1 MVLSIG
7 GIAAQS
13 RYIRA
18 SMIETL
24 REDYI
29 RTALAKGL
37 AHDSVFYKHALRNS
51 IRPLITGIGGL
62 LPGLIGGSIII
73 ETIFAYPGLGR
84 LGYEAVLERD
94 YPTLVALNFI
104 VAALVLL
111 GNLISDVLYAVV
123 GRASDSSKWS
133 PIRTSRRRIQASR
146 FAGPT
151 RRVWMR
157 FRRNTVGMIA
167 AGSWLYSSWSPFLPG
182 FAHGRACIFPHD
194 PNATNLALKL
204 KPPSLEHWLGT
215 DNLGRDVFSR
225 MLNGSYISLTVGF
238 IAVAVSLLIGV
249 TVGAISGYLGGW
261 VDNVIMRIV
270 DAILCFP
277 TFFLILTAVALLG
290 PNILNIIAVIGLVSW
305 TGTARLGPAEFL
317 TLRESEYVRA
327 ARTLGQR
334 SLLIIFR
341 HILPNA
347 AAPIIVTA
355 VLGIPKRF

>member
-1 MVLSIG
+1 M
-7 GIAAQS
+7 IADSQLPVAGS
-13 RYIRA
+13 TRA
-18 SMIETL
+18 E
-24 REDYI
+24 
-29 RTALAKGL
+29 
-37 AHDSVFYKHALRNS
+37 V
-51 IRPLITGIGGL
+51 
-62 LPGLIGGSIII
+62 
-73 ETIFAYPGLGR
+73 
-84 LGYEAVLERD
+84 
-94 YPTLVALNFI
+94 
-104 VAALVLL
+104 
-111 GNLISDVLYAVV
+111 
-123 GRASDSSKWS
+123 
-133 PIRTSRRRIQASR
+133 
-146 FAGPT
+146 AGPT
-151 RRVWMR
+151 RRVWTR

-167 AGSWLYSSWSPFLPG
+167 AAVVALLFLIAIVTGICAWSGLY
-182 FAHGRACIFPHD
+182 FPHD

-204 KPPSLEHWLGT
+204 NPPSLEHWLGT

-249 TVGAISGYLGGW
+249 TVGAVSGYLGGW
-261 VDNVIMRIV
+261 VDNVMMRIV

-305 TGTARLGPAEFL
+305 TGTARLVRAEFL

-355 VLGIPKRF
+355 VLGIPEAILTEASLSFLGFGVQLPQATWGNTISDGKTYLLNAWWLIVFPGLAIFVAALSFYLAGDALRQASETRAEKK